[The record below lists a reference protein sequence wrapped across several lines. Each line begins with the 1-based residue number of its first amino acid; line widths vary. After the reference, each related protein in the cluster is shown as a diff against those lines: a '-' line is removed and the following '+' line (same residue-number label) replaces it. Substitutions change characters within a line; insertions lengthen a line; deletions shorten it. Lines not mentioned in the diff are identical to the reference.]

1 MIPMG
6 EIDLQHE
13 ILVGNESG
21 LVFRQHQLGHA
32 RRMYSAKVEGR
43 QSSMTV
49 ALYQGDRA
57 EEVGQI
63 CPFFLISPDGYPGM
77 AAGYC

>member
-13 ILVGNESG
+13 IQVGNDAG
-21 LVFRQHQLGHA
+21 LVHRQRQSRYA
-32 RRMYSAKVEGR
+32 RRMYSAKVEDR

-49 ALYQGDRA
+49 AIYQGDRA

-63 CPFFLISPDGYPGM
+63 CPF
-77 AAGYC
+77 